1 MLGAKAQLRQAGVYT
16 GINATRLVRPA
27 CRTPS
32 SNVLGGSVEPVHN
45 DGMDDV
51 VQRAELAAFLRA
63 RREATDPVSVGLS
76 GDGRRRTPGLRREEV
91 AGLAGLSVTWYT
103 WLEQSRDISVSRK
116 IIDSLAR
123 VLTLSQTERAHLY
136 TLAGL
141 KAPSEDFNF
150 EHVDPQLEYL
160 IDALVPNPAA
170 VITTWWDV
178 LAYNASY
185 SALLGN
191 LDSVP
196 PSDRNI
202 MVLAF
207 THVLKEDLLEN
218 WALSADQLV
227 GQLRSKLARSP
238 DDPRGQSLLKEL
250 KATGEPFGG
259 IWDSYVVKRF
269 EASRVAFRL
278 PGFERLEF
286 DFIKLWT
293 ADDESQ
299 QLVTYTPVTEQT
311 KSVLSKLAEVHQDR
325 AGK

>member
-1 MLGAKAQLRQAGVYT
+1 MLEAKVRVRQAAVYT
-16 GINATRLVRPA
+16 GINGTCLSA
-27 CRTPS
+27 CTHPS
-32 SNVLGGSVEPVHN
+32 VGRWVLGGQAAWVDN
-45 DGMDDV
+45 DRMDDL
-51 VQRAELAAFLRA
+51 VQRAELAAFLRS
-63 RREATDPVSVGLS
+63 RREATDPASVGLS

-103 WLEQSRDISVSRK
+103 WLEQARDISVSRK
-116 IIDSLAR
+116 VIDSLAR
-123 VLTLSQTERAHLY
+123 VLTLSAIERGHLY

-141 KAPSEDFNF
+141 KVPSEDFSPAPV
-150 EHVDPQLEYL
+150 EPELQYL
-160 IDALVPNPAA
+160 IDALAPNPAA

-178 LAYNASY
+178 LAYNRSY

-191 LDSVP
+191 LDVIP
-196 PSDRNI
+196 VAERNI

-238 DDPRGQSLLKEL
+238 EDPRGHSLLDEL
-250 KATGEPFGG
+250 KETGEPFVG

-278 PGFERLEF
+278 AGFDRLEF

-299 QLVTYTPVTEQT
+299 QLVTYIPVTGET
-311 KSVLSKLAEVHQDR
+311 KASLTKLSQLHDGESS
-325 AGK
+325 